1 MGNSDFCQT
10 VAGMPK
16 GGSRLNTRAVAIV
29 CDSVYLSK
37 PSGPCRRPTPERP
50 IPPIG
55 ALRLPQANAYPSST
69 FTVPDRS
76 RAAILWPS
84 AVEPAQT
91 LALSP

>member
-1 MGNSDFCQT
+1 MHWSIPGLTFVIL
-10 VAGMPK
+10 VA
-16 GGSRLNTRAVAIV
+16 V
-29 CDSVYLSK
+29 
-37 PSGPCRRPTPERP
+37 
-50 IPPIG
+50 G
-55 ALRLPQANAYPSST
+55 ADYNMLLISRLPQANAYPSST